1 MADYRCDCGY
11 FLCSSELKSGSV
23 RLVCRRCK
31 KSQRVEFKDDAERLT
46 PSHLEAAGLR

>member
-11 FLCSSELKSGSV
+11 FLCSSELKQGSV

-31 KSQRVEFKDDAERLT
+31 KNQRVEFKDEQQT